1 MFEKIKNILLE
12 QLDIEEKDIKLESKL
27 IEDLGADS
35 LDVAEIVSAIEGQ
48 FNVEFAKKDLENVET
63 IQDLVNLLEKKN

>member
-12 QLDIEEKDIKLESKL
+12 QLDIEEKNIKLESKL

>member
-48 FNVEFAKKDLENVET
+48 FNVEFAKRFRKC
-63 IQDLVNLLEKKN
+63 